1 MLAEFDA
8 LPPEL
13 RAFFFA
19 CRRIGK
25 TWLAGVLM
33 LEHCIKQP
41 GAYVHY
47 VAATADGIK
56 EALLPSMED
65 LTADC
70 PAALLP
76 RWVGT
81 DNMFRFPNTSL
92 IRVSGVDRGN
102 YKHVRGARS
111 TLTVIDECSWI
122 TKLGHVVRSVLG
134 PMTMRSPGGRVIM
147 LSSSPDEPNHEVL
160 DFLNDARANGSCIE
174 RTIDERTWDTDEER
188 FRIERERRRA
198 VEECGG
204 EDTPAFRREF
214 LNQLV
219 FDTSSSVVPE
229 WNPELAKEV
238 VRETLRPEYSFRWET
253 LDPGFTHHTGVLF
266 GHVDFERARIV
277 VEDEIDVVRTTT
289 TDLAPLIKAKERDL
303 WGEHPVH
310 YRYMDNA
317 PEVQA
322 QLQKDGVVFH
332 TVGHKDV
339 RAFANRLR
347 THVKNGKVVIH
358 PRCKKL
364 VGCLYKG
371 TWAKQTTENGVLRYK
386 EDPILGHFDLLA
398 ALTFATNRV
407 RLDEDPR
414 PYLGNTPGPKT
425 WGANGV
431 PAQPSEQAK
440 AIHNAFSGW
449 ASK

>member
-1 MLAEFDA
+1 
-8 LPPEL
+8 
-13 RAFFFA
+13 
-19 CRRIGK
+19 
-25 TWLAGVLM
+25 
-33 LEHCIKQP
+33 
-41 GAYVHY
+41 
-47 VAATADGIK
+47 
-56 EALLPSMED
+56 
-65 LTADC
+65 
-70 PAALLP
+70 
-76 RWVGT
+76 
-81 DNMFRFPNTSL
+81 
-92 IRVSGVDRGN
+92 
-102 YKHVRGARS
+102 
-111 TLTVIDECSWI
+111 
-122 TKLGHVVRSVLG
+122 
-134 PMTMRSPGGRVIM
+134 
-147 LSSSPDEPNHEVL
+147 
-160 DFLNDARANGSCIE
+160 
-174 RTIDERTWDTDEER
+174 
-188 FRIERERRRA
+188 
-198 VEECGG
+198 
-204 EDTPAFRREF
+204 
-214 LNQLV
+214 
-219 FDTSSSVVPE
+219 
-229 WNPELAKEV
+229 
-238 VRETLRPEYSFRWET
+238 
-253 LDPGFTHHTGVLF
+253 
-266 GHVDFERARIV
+266 
-277 VEDEIDVVRTTT
+277 
-289 TDLAPLIKAKERDL
+289 
-303 WGEHPVH
+303 
-310 YRYMDNA
+310 MDNA